1 MSVTAG
7 STLISSLWTDLLVG
21 FAFTSGRTVFV
32 NGLEVLRGPEH
43 SDFTELTLTAATS
56 SVFTAFDSGNSTFC
70 VALPSHDNAFDNSIF
85 DTSLTPLT
93 SCFSSLGLS
102 SFVDDSPS
110 LWH

>member
-32 NGLEVLRGPEH
+32 NGLEVLRDPEH
-43 SDFTELTLTAATS
+43 SDFIELTLTAATS

-93 SCFSSLGLS
+93 SCSSSLGLS
-102 SFVDDSPS
+102 SFVDDPPS